1 MEFCILGPLLVRS
14 DAGLVAVGGGKRRA
28 LLALLLLHA
37 NEAVSAERLAVGLWG
52 EESPAGAIKTVRV
65 HVARLRAALGDPDLL
80 VTTPAGYRL
89 RVRSG
94 ELDAERFERLL
105 EQGQRELTDSALAQ
119 AAATVRTALGLW
131 RGSALADLR
140 YEAFAQA
147 EIARL
152 EALRWDAI
160 EARNEA
166 DLGLGHGEAVLGD
179 ADAQAADAPLRER
192 LIEQR
197 MRALYAA
204 GRHVEALAVYRE
216 ARRRLDDELGLEPGP
231 GLRELERSILA
242 HDPAL
247 ETPAPPPAAPAG
259 PERKLATVAV
269 IDLAAPGDVDSERHA
284 AQLAGAR
291 GAVADAMRELGG
303 EIEQGIGGTLLAAF
317 GAPVAR
323 EDHADRALR
332 AALAARHC
340 VEPAVAVR
348 IGVESGELLAHG
360 GAVAGAPVGVA
371 AKLAAT
377 APDGAVIVG
386 ERVAAAVRGSFVIE
400 DGRLVGAVA
409 APGRRGGAGTAFVG
423 RRDELAL
430 MQATWDRVVG
440 GERPHLATIVGD
452 AGIGKTSLLAV
463 LRERLGPGVR
473 WYTGRCLAYGRA
485 ITYRPLAEI
494 ARQRLGLDGTEH
506 AEEVRA
512 RLGGLAPLLG
522 VDADPDVHPWEAR
535 ERLRAAWIE
544 LLGRLAA
551 DGPAVVWVEDLHWA
565 DEALLDLL
573 EQGVREV
580 AGPLLVAA
588 TARPELLGRR
598 PGWGAGTS
606 DGSRLHLEPLRS
618 EEAAAMLDRL
628 APGLPH
634 DIAERVLGRAEGNP
648 FFVEEVLASLLER
661 GTLRR
666 TGTGWAT
673 AGTADALALPDTVQG
688 VIAARIDML
697 PPADKAALQAAAVV
711 GRTFWE
717 GAVRE
722 LAGTPAGGLGLLVER
737 DFARRVAGSAL
748 PGERELAFK
757 HALTREVAYASLPIA
772 ARARTHAGFA
782 AWLERAGGGRD
793 EDAPLLAHHYG
804 EAVAPAH
811 ADLAWANEPERAH
824 DLRAKAVAWMRRAA
838 ELATG
843 RYAIDDALTLLAA
856 ARELEPD
863 AAGRAALWRAT
874 AAVHRLNY
882 NIDDFRRAIEHAV
895 ALAPDARLTARAYAD
910 LSYAGSQPYLW
921 RTPPDKDVVAGW
933 IAAALER
940 AGADDVARARAL
952 VSRAQATPAD
962 GMADA
967 DEALRLAE
975 RIGDPTLQSHAIDAE
990 MFVARTQGRL
1000 HDAAEWSAR
1009 GVALA
1014 PAVPDRTQRC
1024 GTVLLATFAHLS
1036 VGKISAARRLATE
1049 HDALATPL
1057 GAHHRVHAVTA
1068 HLLVHAARGDW
1079 HAAHALAERTEA
1091 ASRANA
1097 DTPCQFNWRALLIL
1111 ALAHAVLGDDRQ
1123 ARRLEQLA
1131 SGALT
1136 VGGPLTREPAVL
1148 RLAMVRGDRPATEA
1162 VLAADPG
1169 QDPWDVDYRAARL
1182 DALAWIG
1189 DRNGVEAEA
1198 EPALA
1203 LGGYV
1208 EPFALRALAA
1218 VRRSDELR
1226 AEAAT
1231 RFAAMGLPPDGP
1243 PGLPPGGP

>member
-1 MEFCILGPLLVRS
+1 MQFRILGPLEVHS
-14 DAGLVAVGGGKRRA
+14 EAGAVALGGDKRRA
-28 LLALLLLHA
+28 LLALLVLHA
-37 NEAVSAERLAVGLWG
+37 NKPVSAERLAMALWG
-52 EESPAGAIKTVRV
+52 EEAPLEAVKTVRV
-65 HVARLRAALGDPDLL
+65 HVSRTRAALGDPDAL

-89 RVRSG
+89 RVRDG
-94 ELDAERFERLL
+94 ELDADRFEDLL
-105 EQGQRELTDSALAQ
+105 EQGRSALGRGAHER
-119 AAATVRTALGLW
+119 AAALLREALGLW
-131 RGSALADLR
+131 RGPVLPDVR
-140 YEAFAQA
+140 YEGFAQA

-152 EALRWDAI
+152 EELRWDAI
-160 EARNEA
+160 EALNDA
-166 DLGLGHGEAVLGD
+166 DLELGRIEGVLAEHEG
-179 ADAQAADAPLRER
+179 APLRER

-197 MRALYAA
+197 MRALYRA
-204 GRHVEALAVYRE
+204 GRHVEALATYRE
-216 ARRRLDDELGLEPGP
+216 ARRRLDEELGLEPGL
-231 GLRELERSILA
+231 GLRQLEQAILA

-247 ETPAPPPAAPAG
+247 EPPAAPPAAPAG
-259 PERKLATVAV
+259 PERKLATVVV
-269 IDLAAPGDVDSERHA
+269 IELVVDGDVDSERHA
-284 AQLAGAR
+284 ARLEAAL

-303 EIEQGIGGTLLAAF
+303 EIERGIGGTLLATF
-317 GAPVAR
+317 GAPVAH

-332 AALAARHC
+332 AALAARDR

-377 APDGAVIVG
+377 APDRAVIVG

-409 APGRRGGAGTAFVG
+409 APRRRGGAGRAFVG

-430 MQATWDRVVG
+430 LEATWDRVVG
-440 GERPHLATIVGD
+440 AERPHLATIVGD

-463 LRERLGPGVR
+463 LGERLGPGVR

-485 ITYRPLAEI
+485 IAYRPLAEI
-494 ARQRLGLDGTEH
+494 ARQRLGLHGAEH
-506 AEEVRA
+506 AEEIRA
-512 RLGGLAPLLG
+512 QLGELAPLLG

-565 DEALLDLL
+565 DDALLDLL

-628 APGLPH
+628 APGLPQ
-634 DIAERVLGRAEGNP
+634 DIAAQVLGRAEGNP

-661 GTLRR
+661 GALRR
-666 TGTGWAT
+666 TDTGWAT
-673 AGTADALALPDTVQG
+673 AGMADGLALSDTVQG

-772 ARARTHAGFA
+772 ARARMHAGFA

-804 EAVAPAH
+804 EAMTPAH
-811 ADLAWANEPERAH
+811 ADLAWADEPERVR

-838 ELATG
+838 ELAMG

-863 AAGRAALWRAT
+863 AAGRAALWHAT
-874 AAVHRLNY
+874 AGVHRLSY
-882 NIDDFRRAIEHAV
+882 KIDDFRRAIEQAV
-895 ALAPDARLTARAYAD
+895 ALAPDAPLTARAYAD
-910 LSYAGSQPYLW
+910 LALAGSQPYIW
-921 RTPPDKDVVAGW
+921 RNPPGDDVVARW

-952 VSRAQATPAD
+952 ASRAQAAPAH
-962 GMADA
+962 GKADA

-975 RIGDPTLQSHAIDAE
+975 RVGDPTLHAHAIDAQLL
-990 MFVARTQGRL
+990 VARTQDRL

-1014 PAVPDRTQRC
+1014 QAVPDRHQRS
-1024 GTVLLATFAHLS
+1024 GMLLYAAFAHLW
-1036 VGKISAARRLATE
+1036 VGQIRTARRLATE

-1057 GAHHRVHAVTA
+1057 SAHHRVHAVAA
-1068 HLLVHAARGDW
+1068 HLLVHAAGGDW
-1079 HAAHALAERTEA
+1079 HAARALAERTEA

-1097 DTPCQFNWRALLIL
+1097 DTPCQFNWRTLLIL
-1111 ALAHAVLGDDRQ
+1111 ALSHAVLGDDRE

-1136 VGGPLTREPAVL
+1136 VGGLLPREPAVL
-1148 RLAMVRGDRPATEA
+1148 RLAMVRCDRVATEA
-1162 VLAADPG
+1162 LLAADPG
-1169 QDPWDVDYRAARL
+1169 PDLWDVDYRAARL

-1189 DRNGVEAEA
+1189 DRDGVEAEA
-1198 EPALA
+1198 ERALA

-1226 AEAAT
+1226 AEAAAH
-1231 RFAAMGLPPDGP
+1231 FAAMGLPPDGP
-1243 PGLPPGGP
+1243 PGLLPAGP